1 MDSLFGGGSGSSN
14 HLAATDDDAVMDEA
28 IQEDID

>member
-14 HLAATDDDAVMDEA
+14 SHTVDDDAVMEEA
-28 IQEDID
+28 IHEDID